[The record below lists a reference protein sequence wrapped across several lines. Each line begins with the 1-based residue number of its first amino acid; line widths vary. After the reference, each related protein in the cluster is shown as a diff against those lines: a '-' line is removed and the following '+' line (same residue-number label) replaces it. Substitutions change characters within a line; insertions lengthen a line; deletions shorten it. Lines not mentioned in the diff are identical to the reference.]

1 MRALPSHIQVSSPP
15 RCDSTASRSLPPG
28 PIVQPM
34 GACQHAAAA
43 AVAATRRWRQQARQ
57 REESSR
63 RGRNCSRANLLWARV
78 AQRRGR
84 PAWRGGARAGAGP
97 GARAVVGGGA
107 WCPGTGAGS
116 GRGLESGAWSGGRS
130 WRPGRGG
137 AWPPGSGSG
146 RGSGAGAWSG
156 AGPSAQGAGSGRSL
170 APGAGRGARGSRCLR
185 SAAAAG
191 AEGTAG
197 GRRAAGSRAARR
209 QVKPGERVGGSFCPA
224 VLSPGASGPP
234 TGSGRPGRLRSIQGL
249 AAEPGVCLFR
259 AGAGRG
265 ARGLR
270 REPAASPGRPH
281 SETTL
286 PSGPTLSCPY
296 CYCLVASR
304 PTVSPDSS
312 FVLTRRTPVPQGVN
326 PGSVGKL
333 HLLAPFSSLP
343 SLAGS
348 LGLVTS
354 TPRQAVFAGP
364 PGLWD
369 HRRRVLSER
378 RQPLLGA
385 GEKRRALGPTPD
397 LRSGKLPLSRVTGC
411 ASRFEGRC
419 RFSPDLV
426 DVGSL
431 CSALRLILPRLFASC
446 LLLGWCCGDGQL
458 CLGVRTTARDPA
470 RPGNSPQLWAWHKET
485 LKQCLSSET
494 ELPAGRLPTCAADS
508 PVSAADSRQ
517 PSGTWRATPL
527 EATARGA
534 DAPAGGRA
542 LPTAAPAWK
551 RGAGQVCQPCAAS
564 TAARE
569 SPRFFPS
576 AAWRSCSGST
586 FLSVIV
592 FLLQRGQRNGLGP
605 AYRRHSFAHLRP
617 SGLRLNSLLYWS
629 RISKLLLDRL
639 ARGMA
644 VTGAGE
650 LMEPRGR

>member
-1 MRALPSHIQVSSPP
+1 MCPSYL
-15 RCDSTASRSLPPG
+15 STQQR
-28 PIVQPM
+28 
-34 GACQHAAAA
+34 
-43 AVAATRRWRQQARQ
+43 TR
-57 REESSR
+57 
-63 RGRNCSRANLLWARV
+63 V
-78 AQRRGR
+78 
-84 PAWRGGARAGAGP
+84 
-97 GARAVVGGGA
+97 
-107 WCPGTGAGS
+107 
-116 GRGLESGAWSGGRS
+116 
-130 WRPGRGG
+130 
-137 AWPPGSGSG
+137 
-146 RGSGAGAWSG
+146 
-156 AGPSAQGAGSGRSL
+156 
-170 APGAGRGARGSRCLR
+170 R
-185 SAAAAG
+185 SA
-191 AEGTAG
+191 
-197 GRRAAGSRAARR
+197 
-209 QVKPGERVGGSFCPA
+209 
-224 VLSPGASGPP
+224 
-234 TGSGRPGRLRSIQGL
+234 GRPGKPC
-249 AAEPGVCLFR
+249 AP
-259 AGAGRG
+259 AG
-265 ARGLR
+265 
-270 REPAASPGRPH
+270 
-281 SETTL
+281 
-286 PSGPTLSCPY
+286 
-296 CYCLVASR
+296 
-304 PTVSPDSS
+304 
-312 FVLTRRTPVPQGVN
+312 
-326 PGSVGKL
+326 
-333 HLLAPFSSLP
+333 
-343 SLAGS
+343 
-348 LGLVTS
+348 
-354 TPRQAVFAGP
+354 
-364 PGLWD
+364 
-369 HRRRVLSER
+369 RVLSER

>member
-1 MRALPSHIQVSSPP
+1 MRPSPWLSALCPPTQAAGQPSAQLL
-15 RCDSTASRSLPPG
+15 R
-28 PIVQPM
+28 
-34 GACQHAAAA
+34 HAAAA

-107 WCPGTGAGS
+107 WCPGT
-116 GRGLESGAWSGGRS
+116 
-130 WRPGRGG
+130 
-137 AWPPGSGSG
+137 
-146 RGSGAGAWSG
+146 
-156 AGPSAQGAGSGRSL
+156 
-170 APGAGRGARGSRCLR
+170 
-185 SAAAAG
+185 
-191 AEGTAG
+191 
-197 GRRAAGSRAARR
+197 
-209 QVKPGERVGGSFCPA
+209 

-369 HRRRVLSER
+369 HRR
-378 RQPLLGA
+378 
-385 GEKRRALGPTPD
+385 
-397 LRSGKLPLSRVTGC
+397 
-411 ASRFEGRC
+411 
-419 RFSPDLV
+419 
-426 DVGSL
+426 
-431 CSALRLILPRLFASC
+431 
-446 LLLGWCCGDGQL
+446 
-458 CLGVRTTARDPA
+458 
-470 RPGNSPQLWAWHKET
+470 
-485 LKQCLSSET
+485 
-494 ELPAGRLPTCAADS
+494 
-508 PVSAADSRQ
+508 
-517 PSGTWRATPL
+517 
-527 EATARGA
+527 
-534 DAPAGGRA
+534 
-542 LPTAAPAWK
+542 
-551 RGAGQVCQPCAAS
+551 
-564 TAARE
+564 
-569 SPRFFPS
+569 
-576 AAWRSCSGST
+576 
-586 FLSVIV
+586 
-592 FLLQRGQRNGLGP
+592 
-605 AYRRHSFAHLRP
+605 
-617 SGLRLNSLLYWS
+617 
-629 RISKLLLDRL
+629 
-639 ARGMA
+639 
-644 VTGAGE
+644 
-650 LMEPRGR
+650 